1 MAKTFNEFFVSIV
14 KNLGILLELSWNKLS
29 KYQCGLRKEFG
40 TQDCLWVM
48 IEKLRKIRDNRGV
61 FATVFTDLW
70 QAFDCI
76 SHELTAK
83 LNAYGSGIKP
93 LNFIL
98 AYFTNR
104 KQKTKKSSSFSE
116 FLNIFLEFH
125 KVQYL
130 VLFFSSFTYVIY
142 LWIWRNRIC

>member
-1 MAKTFNEFFVSIV
+1 MAKTFNEFFASIV

-48 IEKLRKIRDNRGV
+48 IDKLRKIRDNRGV

-116 FLNIFLEFH
+116 FLNIFFGVPQGSILGP
-125 KVQYL
+125 L
-130 VLFFSSFTYVIY
+130 LFIIY
-142 LWIWRNRIC
+142 ICDIFMDMTQ